1 MDRNTVLLHEF
12 STKCALQMILVLS
25 LLIATMP
32 RLQAQEDSCDES
44 LKPGTGKY
52 GYSLRPSDNRCEG
65 LYISQVSGRLQIVS
79 LFRGK
84 LNLHSEHKTI
94 KLSAPGFKE
103 LSTSSIHVRAVAI
116 PLNTYYRMDAVI
128 TESDPLIWSLDDVV
142 KPIGL
147 NPNQIGIFGWVENN
161 ADKVFVPVDVF
172 PEGSTESKGG
182 ANLLSTLVV
191 RSAVDIEKLAWR
203 SSQEHSEKVSEWQ
216 PYKGDTIRAGQPVS
230 LVLPGGPT
238 AVLHLEVA
246 AKPSNDTWRRLNLRV
261 LRASE

>member
-25 LLIATMP
+25 LLIAIMP
-32 RLQAQEDSCDES
+32 RLQAQEDSCDGS
-44 LKPGTGKY
+44 LKPETGKY
-52 GYSLRPSDNRCEG
+52 GYSLRTSDNRCEG

-79 LFRGK
+79 LFRGE
-84 LNLHSEHKTI
+84 LNLHSEHKI
-94 KLSAPGFKE
+94 IHVSAPGFKE
-103 LSTSSIHVRAVAI
+103 LATSSIHVRAVAI

-128 TESDPLIWSLDDVV
+128 TDSEPLIWSLDDVV

-147 NPNQIGIFGWVENN
+147 NPNQIGIYGWVENN
-161 ADKVFVPVDVF
+161 ADIVFVPLDVL
-172 PEGSTESKGG
+172 PEGPMDSEGS

-203 SSQEHSEKVSEWQ
+203 SSLEHSEQVSEWQ
-216 PYKGDTIRAGQPVS
+216 QYNGGTIRAGQPVS

-238 AVLHLEVA
+238 AILQLEVA
-246 AKPSNDTWRRLNLRV
+246 AKPSNDTWRTLNLRV
-261 LRASE
+261 LRASK